1 MEKLVIRGGKRLK
14 GEVRVGGA
22 KNSVLKL
29 MAASLLAETPST
41 IRNVP
46 KIKDVY
52 IMKEVLEH
60 LGVAV
65 EFQNHQLNID
75 PTLENFETPY
85 ELVTLMRASIIVLG
99 PLVGRFGKARVA
111 RPGGCNIGRR
121 KIDLH
126 LKGLSQLGVEIRIDR
141 GYIEAESKKIKGNR
155 IFLEFP
161 SVGATENLI
170 MASVL
175 AKGETVVI
183 DNAAR
188 EPEIVDLCNFLKAMG
203 ADIEG
208 IGESTLVIRGVDSLS
223 GIDYSAIPDRIE
235 AGTFLLAGAITG
247 GEVYVS
253 NANSEHLELFLMKL
267 EEAGLEIER
276 LDRGI
281 LLRSKGYTK
290 PIDVATFPYPGFPT
304 DLQPQIVALL
314 ALAEGVSVV
323 TENIFE
329 NRFLYVDE
337 LNRLGANIEVK
348 SNRAIINGVEEL
360 YGAPTNAPDLRGG
373 AALILA
379 SLAARG
385 ESEVLSV
392 SHIDRGY
399 EKIEEKLR
407 SLGAQIERVEFRDE
421 GVWANETTT

>member
-1 MEKLVIRGGKRLK
+1 MEKLIIRGGKSLR
-14 GEVRVGGA
+14 GETQVGGA

-46 KIKDVY
+46 EIKDVF
-52 IMKEVLEH
+52 IMKEVLER
-60 LGVAV
+60 LGAGV
-65 EFQNHQLNID
+65 EFQNHVLSIEPSLN
-75 PTLENFETPY
+75 NFETPY
-85 ELVTLMRASIIVLG
+85 ELVSLMRASIIVLG
-99 PLVGRFGKARVA
+99 PLVGRFGEARVA
-111 RPGGCNIGRR
+111 KPGGCNIGRR
-121 KIDLH
+121 KINLH

-141 GYIEAESKKIKGNR
+141 GYIEATAKKIKGGR
-155 IFLEFP
+155 VFLEFP

-175 AKGETVVI
+175 AKGETIVI
-183 DNAAR
+183 ENAAR
-188 EPEIVDLCNFLKAMG
+188 EPEIVDLCNFLQAMG
-203 ADIEG
+203 AKIEG

-223 GIDYSAIPDRIE
+223 GVDYSAIPDRIE
-235 AGTFLLAGAITG
+235 AGTYLLAGAITG

-253 NANSEHLELFLMKL
+253 NANPEHLELFLMKL
-267 EEAGLEIER
+267 EEAGLEIKR
-276 LDRGI
+276 LEKGI
-281 LLRSKGYTK
+281 SIRSEGYTES
-290 PIDVATFPYPGFPT
+290 IDVATFPYPGFPT

-337 LNRLGANIEVK
+337 LNRLGADIEVK
-348 SNRAIINGVEEL
+348 SNRAIINGVKEL
-360 YGAPTNAPDLRGG
+360 YGAPTSAPDLRGG

-379 SLAARG
+379 SLAAQG
-385 ESEVLSV
+385 TSEVLNV

-399 EKIEEKLR
+399 ENIEKKLK
-407 SLGAQIERVEFRDE
+407 SLGAQIERIES
-421 GVWANETTT
+421 NEERSAGK

>member
-1 MEKLVIRGGKRLK
+1 MGKFVIEGGKSLK
-14 GEVRVGGA
+14 GEVQVGGA

-29 MAASLLAETPST
+29 MAASLLAETPSV

-46 KIKDVY
+46 KIRDVF

-60 LGVAV
+60 LGAFVD
-65 EFQNHQLNID
+65 FQDHELFIKPSIN
-75 PTLENFETPY
+75 NFETPY
-85 ELVTLMRASIIVLG
+85 ELVSLMRASIIVLG

-121 KIDLH
+121 KINLH
-126 LKGLSQLGVEIRIDR
+126 LKGLSQLGVEIRLDR
-141 GYIEAESKKIKGNR
+141 GYIEATAKKIKGGR
-155 IFLEFP
+155 VFLEFP

-170 MASVL
+170 MAAVL

-188 EPEIVDLCNFLKAMG
+188 EPEIVDLCNFLQSMG

-208 IGESTLVIRGVDSLS
+208 VGESILVIRGVDCLS
-223 GIDYSAIPDRIE
+223 GVEYSAIPDRIE

-253 NANSEHLELFLMKL
+253 NANPGHLELFLMKL
-267 EEAGLEIER
+267 EEAGLEIEKKEK
-276 LDRGI
+276 GI
-281 LLRSKGYTK
+281 LVRSKGYTNS
-290 PIDVATFPYPGFPT
+290 IDVATFPYPGFPT

-314 ALAEGVSVV
+314 SLAEGISVV

-348 SNRAIINGVEEL
+348 SNRAIINGVKEL
-360 YGAPTNAPDLRGG
+360 YGAPTMAPDLRGG

-385 ESEVLSV
+385 SSEVLNV
-392 SHIDRGY
+392 THIDRGY
-399 EKIEEKLR
+399 ESIEEKLR
-407 SLGAQIERVEFRDE
+407 RLGAQIERVEFKE
-421 GVWANETTT
+421 EEAWANETTT

>member
-1 MEKLVIRGGKRLK
+1 MVKFVIRGGKELRGQVK
-14 GEVRVGGA
+14 VGGA

-29 MAASLLAETPST
+29 MAASLLAETPSS
-41 IRNVP
+41 IGNAP
-46 KIKDVY
+46 KITDVF

-60 LGVAV
+60 LGAEVN
-65 EFQNHQLNID
+65 FQDHKLFIK
-75 PTLENFETPY
+75 PTIRNFETPY
-85 ELVTLMRASIIVLG
+85 ELVSLMRASVIVLG
-99 PLVGRFGKARVA
+99 PLVGRLGRARVA

-126 LKGLSQLGVEIRIDR
+126 LKGLSQLGVEIRINR
-141 GYIEAESKKIKGNR
+141 GYIEAEAKRIKGAR

-188 EPEIVDLCNFLKAMG
+188 EPEIVDLCHFLQAMG

-208 IGESTLVIRGVDSLS
+208 VGEPTLVIRGVDSLT
-223 GIDYSAIPDRIE
+223 GVDYEAIPDRIE
-235 AGTFLLAGAITG
+235 AGTFLIAGAITG
-247 GEVYVS
+247 GEVYVT
-253 NANSEHLELFLMKL
+253 NANPEHLELFLMKM
-267 EEAGLEIER
+267 EEAGLEVESGGG
-276 LDRGI
+276 GI
-281 LLRSKGYTK
+281 SIRSKGFIK
-290 PIDVATFPYPGFPT
+290 PIDLATFPYPGFPT
-304 DLQPQIVALL
+304 DLQPQTVALL

-348 SNRAIINGVEEL
+348 SNRAIINGVKAL
-360 YGAPTNAPDLRGG
+360 YGAPTSAPDLRGG
-373 AALILA
+373 AALVIA
-379 SLAARG
+379 SLAAQG
-385 ESEVLSV
+385 NSEVLNV
-392 SHIDRGY
+392 AHIDRGY
-399 EKIEEKLR
+399 EGFEKKLKG
-407 SLGAQIERVEFRDE
+407 LGALIERVKSEEE
-421 GVWANETTT
+421 GGLDETTT

>member
-1 MEKLVIRGGKRLK
+1 MEKLIIRGGKSLK
-14 GEVRVGGA
+14 GEVKAGGA

-46 KIKDVY
+46 KIKDVF

-60 LGVAV
+60 LGARV
-65 EFQNHQLNID
+65 EFRNHKLTVEPGLN
-75 PTLENFETPY
+75 NFETPY
-85 ELVTLMRASIIVLG
+85 ELVSLMRASIIVLG

-121 KIDLH
+121 KINLH
-126 LKGLSQLGVEIRIDR
+126 LKGLSQLGVEIRISR
-141 GYIEAESKKIKGNR
+141 GYIEANAKKIKGGR
-155 IFLEFP
+155 VFLEFP

-175 AKGETVVI
+175 ARGETIVI

-188 EPEIVDLCNFLKAMG
+188 EPEIVDLCNFLQAMG
-203 ADIEG
+203 ANIEG
-208 IGESTLVIRGVDSLS
+208 IGGSTLVIKGVDSLL
-223 GIDYSAIPDRIE
+223 GVDYQAIPDRIE

-247 GEVYVS
+247 GEVFVS
-253 NANSEHLELFLMKL
+253 NAVPEHLELFLMKL

-276 LDRGI
+276 RGKGI
-281 LLRSKGYTK
+281 FLRSRGYTNS
-290 PIDVATFPYPGFPT
+290 IDVATFPYPGFPT

-348 SNRAIINGVEEL
+348 SNRAIISGVKEL
-360 YGAPTNAPDLRGG
+360 YGAPTSAPDLRGG

-379 SLAARG
+379 SLAARAS
-385 ESEVLSV
+385 SEILNVA
-392 SHIDRGY
+392 HIDRGY
-399 EKIEEKLR
+399 ENIEGKLQ
-407 SLGAQIERVEFRDE
+407 SLGAQIERIELKEE
-421 GVWANETTT
+421 GVWANETAT